1 MAEMEKYKHEL
12 LEWKQRVEEAYARLE
27 LAVQRNNSAL
37 PVIPPRP
44 ALPSFCASNQTT
56 LYILAGCT
64 VQNHKV
70 YIAGKFARE
79 LTEKEKGQL
88 DEFARQMLAQ
98 QQHTADQP
106 TAAMGVSKEGGH
118 FCTNKS
124 QIFRPMPLSTSRQ
137 RQLHFR
143 QSQQLFRQ

>member
-1 MAEMEKYKHEL
+1 M
-12 LEWKQRVEEAYARLE
+12 
-27 LAVQRNNSAL
+27 

-44 ALPSFCASNQTT
+44 ILPSFCTSNQTT

-79 LTEKEKGQL
+79 LTDKEKGQL

-98 QQHTADQP
+98 QMAST
-106 TAAMGVSKEGGH
+106 TMGQQMGGQQEVE
-118 FCTNKS
+118 NKS
-124 QIFRPMPLSTSRQ
+124 K
-137 RQLHFR
+137 
-143 QSQQLFRQ
+143 

>member
-1 MAEMEKYKHEL
+1 MPSK
-12 LEWKQRVEEAYARLE
+12 AYARLE
-27 LAVQRNNSAL
+27 QAVQQNSTAL

-44 ALPSFCASNQTT
+44 ALPAFCTSNQTT

-79 LTEKEKGQL
+79 LTEKERSQL

-98 QQHTADQP
+98 QQQQMAGTAQP
-106 TAAMGVSKEGGH
+106 MVG
-118 FCTNKS
+118 
-124 QIFRPMPLSTSRQ
+124 
-137 RQLHFR
+137 
-143 QSQQLFRQ
+143 